1 MMIVRQS
8 KRLYVLIAI
17 AVVLAGVT
25 MAVWAPVSPWGQ
37 KSQDAL
43 LAKVGRLQEDRDV
56 QGLAE
61 AASSSETRLAVQAT
75 RALGSMGPEAAA
87 HIQRGLKDTREP
99 VREAAACAM
108 GRLGRRLPDRRP
120 DEVGGLAR
128 VGREDPSPRVRAAA
142 VTALGAIRAYEQME
156 TLLDAM
162 NDRNATVRRR
172 AAEAAARILGRHY
185 RYDAKDP
192 PEQRRASIEMLRRV
206 WAKAEPVVGRY
217 HQNARRNQ

>member
-1 MMIVRQS
+1 MIIVRQS

-17 AVVLAGVT
+17 AVVAAGLTV
-25 MAVWAPVSPWGQ
+25 AVWVPVFPRGQ

-43 LAKVGRLQEDRDV
+43 LAKVRRLQEDRDV
-56 QGLAE
+56 KGLAE

-75 RALGSMGPEAAA
+75 RALGGMGPQAAG
-87 HIQRGLKDTREP
+87 HIVRGLKDAREP

-108 GRLGRRLPDRRP
+108 GRLGRALSERQR
-120 DEVGGLAR
+120 DEVGELAR
-128 VGREDPSPRVRAAA
+128 VGGEDPSPRVRAAA
-142 VTALGAIRAYEQME
+142 VTALGAIRAYEEME
-156 TLLDAM
+156 TLLKGMDDS
-162 NDRNATVRRR
+162 NETVRRR
-172 AAEAAARILGRHY
+172 AAGAAASILGRRY